1 MAVLHPCLHCWG
13 GGHHDHTLLGSPWEH
28 PFSCRLVLIRWLWD
42 VMKLIVT
49 LWETNSGLCKVFWTW
64 YLLDMLE
71 ASCTTTTRWSFWE
84 TLWQRNYVEIISP
97 PSVLRGEIFNFWLGC
112 RRLSVQRRKAWQAL
126 SQNWEPSNPMVY
138 HHFIIFLSRDS
149 FWWILRQTFAWP
161 ATRCDQGASV
171 SRHSAPGGWFT
182 SGYDW
187 MVLSE
192 SFQETKVFH
201 SKYRGYCRLSGRI
214 IESQD
219 IKRRGWRWHGKCD
232 SNHAAYG

>member
-28 PFSCRLVLIRWLWD
+28 PSSCRLVLIRWLWD

-49 LWETNSGLCKVFWTW
+49 LWETNSGLCKVFWAW

-126 SQNWEPSNPMVY
+126 SQNWKPSNPMVY
-138 HHFIIFLSRDS
+138 HHLNHFIIFFSRDS
-149 FWWILRQTFAWP
+149 FGGFWDKHLLDRQPVATKERAFRGTRRREGGSLRDMDGFEWIF
-161 ATRCDQGASV
+161 
-171 SRHSAPGGWFT
+171 PGN
-182 SGYDW
+182 
-187 MVLSE
+187 
-192 SFQETKVFH
+192 
-201 SKYRGYCRLSGRI
+201 
-214 IESQD
+214 
-219 IKRRGWRWHGKCD
+219 HGFPQ
-232 SNHAAYG
+232 